1 MIHHGRAEAGPYLK
15 NLLCEKGQS
24 GNARYAA
31 CGYYVQ
37 VYRSSSPGFTI
48 EQQRSSIY
56 DTAALLLCLYDTL
69 TTKSHDIS
77 GRINH
82 EAEKTVLHTHVKEL
96 HEDTTKKRS
105 AT

>member
-69 TTKSHDIS
+69 QLNRMTQASLSITRQRKPSC
-77 GRINH
+77 
-82 EAEKTVLHTHVKEL
+82 TLT
-96 HEDTTKKRS
+96 
-105 AT
+105 